1 MKLNQSKDQFE
12 NQNYLN
18 IETYRRNGQ
27 GVRTPVWFVDDGEA
41 FYIRTGANS
50 GKMKRI
56 RNNPDVQIA
65 PCKADGTVIGEWIS
79 AKGKEITDR
88 ETDKRVDKLLGKKY
102 RIQKNLFAWMSRL
115 RGDQYT
121 ILKIEL
127 HSTQ

>member
-1 MKLNQSKDQFE
+1 MDQSKNQFE

-27 GVRTPVWFVDDGEA
+27 GVRTPVWFVDDGVA

-56 RNNPDVQIA
+56 RNNPDVQIT
-65 PCKADGTVIGEWIS
+65 PSKADGTVIGEWIS
-79 AKGKEITDR
+79 AKGEEITDS

-102 RIQKNLFAWMSRL
+102 GIQKNLFAWMSRL

-127 HSTQ
+127 PSTQ

>member
-1 MKLNQSKDQFE
+1 MDQSKNQFE
-12 NQNYLN
+12 NQNFLN
-18 IETYRRNGQ
+18 IETYRRNCQ

-50 GKMKRI
+50 GKVKRI

-79 AKGKEITDR
+79 TKGKEITDTD
-88 ETDKRVDKLLGKKY
+88 TDKQVDKLLGKKY
-102 RIQKNLFAWMSRL
+102 GIQKNLFAWMSRL